1 MSRSST
7 ILLALIFIFTFPL
20 WFGLGMGL
28 IGGAIGIVAGVFGA
42 VLGAIGSIFG
52 ALFHGIF
59 GWWGHD
65 WHFFPH
71 MHGNR
76 FAFFAFIIIVALIIS
91 KRNKK
96 VSK

>member
-1 MSRSST
+1 
-7 ILLALIFIFTFPL
+7 
-20 WFGLGMGL
+20 
-28 IGGAIGIVAGVFGA
+28 
-42 VLGAIGSIFG
+42 LGAIGSIFG

-76 FAFFAFIIIVALIIS
+76 FAFFAFIIIMALIIS

-96 VSK
+96 EK